1 LIALGPW
8 WQAAR
13 PLAQVNI
20 AMPLV
25 VGQALAVAA
34 GARFHVLACV
44 LVHLFGVFDHLFIVF
59 ANDVA
64 DEAGDRL
71 STTHTAFS
79 GGSRVLP
86 DGRLTARALV
96 RAAAIM
102 ALGMVVV
109 AAIGAFALDRPA
121 LLAGSAAATGLLLA
135 YSFAPLRLSYRGW
148 GELAQGLGTGV
159 VLPAIGWVA
168 HAGSLGGLRL
178 ESLAPLL
185 VLGIAG
191 NVTTALPDAP
201 ADREVDKRT
210 WPVRVGTVAA
220 RKHSLLVI
228 ALGVLMTPLLLPAD
242 ASTAWLAACEV
253 PPLLLL
259 AGNAMLWRSADP
271 RATTACSRFVF
282 VNGAAINLAMVLWT
296 AALLWP

>member
-1 LIALGPW
+1 MIALGPW

-34 GARFHVLACV
+34 GAQFHVVACV

-71 STTHTAFS
+71 NTTHTAFS

-86 DGRLTARALV
+86 DGRLHAAALV

-102 ALGMVVV
+102 ALCMVVV
-109 AAIGAFALDRPA
+109 AATGAFVLDRPA
-121 LLAGSAAATGLLLA
+121 LLAGSAAAIALLLA

-168 HAGSLGGLRL
+168 HAGSLDGLRI
-178 ESLAPLL
+178 EALAPLL

-191 NVTTALPDAP
+191 NVNTALPDAP
-201 ADREVDKRT
+201 ADRAVGKRT
-210 WPVRVGTVAA
+210 WPVRVGSAAA
-220 RKHSLLVI
+220 RKHSLLVAAI
-228 ALGVLMTPLLLPAD
+228 GVLMTPLVLPAD
-242 ASTAWLAACEV
+242 VSPAWLAACEV
-253 PPLLLL
+253 PSLVLL
-259 AGNAMLWRSADP
+259 GMNALLWRSADP
-271 RATTACSRFVF
+271 HAREACARFVF
-282 VNGAAINLAMVLWT
+282 VNGAAINLAMVSWT
-296 AALLWP
+296 IALLWG